1 MNYSEYVALDWRVIS
16 NLGTETLTHA
26 GAINGY
32 NAFIGFTS
40 TKQIGIVLVCSC
52 DSKDADMR
60 NLGFVLLHLTGPE
73 NLTWNGEKNIH
84 TTPGLG

>member
-1 MNYSEYVALDWRVIS
+1 M
-16 NLGTETLTHA
+16 
-26 GAINGY
+26 
-32 NAFIGFTS
+32 
-40 TKQIGIVLVCSC
+40 CSC

-73 NLTWNGEKNIH
+73 NLTWNGEKSIH